1 MERSESNT
9 HSKNYRTEV
18 KKRKKILVGYKKLG
32 KSLSRVKKNWG
43 RFWLGKTLVTC
54 KSCSHFLPSFF
65 FPNTIKK
72 ARMISQ
78 DNSLVLLLSI

>member
-32 KSLSRVKKNWG
+32 KSLSRVKKIGGDFGWG
-43 RFWLGKTLVTC
+43 KL
-54 KSCSHFLPSFF
+54 
-65 FPNTIKK
+65 
-72 ARMISQ
+72 
-78 DNSLVLLLSI
+78 

>member
-1 MERSESNT
+1 MERFESNT

-54 KSCSHFLPSFF
+54 ESCSHFLPSFF
-65 FPNTIKK
+65 FPNKIKK